1 MNNLQERND
10 QVLNNISQLQTSEQQ
25 LYSQLNNP
33 NLTQEQKALII
44 QQINQLSQIRLNLY
58 SSLNTLTNGYQ
69 QNINGAQTA
78 VREQLLAINV
88 VEQQLNNN
96 KIMLNALDAQK
107 RNKLR
112 LIEINTYYGK
122 RFNSYKNLMKIIF
135 IFCLPILILTAI
147 YSYDLLPPKLYAFL
161 VGIIII
167 IAIFV
172 IGYQII
178 DISNRDNMNWD
189 EYNWY
194 FNKSLAPSD
203 ATKNN
208 KYTNPW
214 LTQSLTCIGEQ
225 CCSDGDVYDSSLN
238 KCIPSSTKTETM
250 VSGILSKYGFSQIK
264 PVTNYNTNEYKSA
277 NSIQMNFQEI

>member
-1 MNNLQERND
+1 MNDLQERND
-10 QVLNNISQLQTSEQQ
+10 QLLNNIFQLQNSEQQ
-25 LYSQLNNP
+25 LYNQLNNP
-33 NLTQEQKALII
+33 DLTQEQRAQII

-69 QNINGAQTA
+69 QNIKGAK
-78 VREQLLAINV
+78 NV
-88 VEQQLNNN
+88 VNDQMTTINIVEEQLNNN
-96 KIMLNALDAQK
+96 KIMLNALDSQK

-112 LIEINTYYGK
+112 LVEINTYYGK
-122 RFNSYKNLMKIIF
+122 RFKSYKDLMKIIV
-135 IFCLPILILTAI
+135 IFSIPILLLTFI
-147 YSYDLLPPKLYAFL
+147 YNYDLLPSKLYAFL

-172 IGYQII
+172 IGFQII

-189 EYNWY
+189 EYDWY

-203 ATKNN
+203 KTKDS

-214 LTQSLTCIGEQ
+214 ITPSLTCIGEQ
-225 CCSDGDVYDSSLN
+225 CCSNGDIYDSSLN
-238 KCIPSSTKTETM
+238 KCVPPKETM

-264 PVTNYNTNEYKSA
+264 PVAYYGNDNDYKSA
-277 NSIQMNFQEI
+277 NSVQLNFKEI